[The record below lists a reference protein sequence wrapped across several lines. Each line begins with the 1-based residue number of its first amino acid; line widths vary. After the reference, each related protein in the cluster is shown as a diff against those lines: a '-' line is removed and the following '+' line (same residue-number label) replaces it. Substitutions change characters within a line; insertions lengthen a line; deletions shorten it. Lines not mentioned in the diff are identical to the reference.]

1 MNRTTRLMLLVVAVP
16 VALGACKKKPVVQA
30 ATPVTTEP
38 PRNPVSPPVTPP
50 TNNTPSGPTAA
61 EIEARETA
69 AARAILTDIIN
80 FEYDSDQL
88 TPEARAKL
96 DAKLALMNANPAVR
110 VRIEGHCDERG
121 TDEYNL
127 VLGRRRAEIAKRY
140 LTDRGIDASRI
151 ETMSFGRE
159 RPIATGSSEDAWAQN
174 RRDQFSIIEGGAV
187 LKPAAR

>member
-1 MNRTTRLMLLVVAVP
+1 MNRTTRLTLLVVAVP

-30 ATPVTTEP
+30 ATPVTQTP
-38 PRNPVSPPVTPP
+38 TPNPVQAPVTPP
-50 TNNTPSGPTAA
+50 PGRPSGPTAA
-61 EIEARETA
+61 EIAAREAAEARAT
-69 AARAILTDIIN
+69 LTEIIN

-88 TPEARAKL
+88 TPESRAKL

-159 RPIATGSSEDAWAQN
+159 RPVATGSGEGAWAQN
-174 RRDQFSIIEGGAV
+174 RRDEFSIVAGSEN
-187 LKPAAR
+187 LRPAR

>member
-1 MNRTTRLMLLVVAVP
+1 MLLVVAVP
-16 VALGACKKKPVVQA
+16 VALGACKKKQPIVQPP
-30 ATPVTTEP
+30 TPVTQ
-38 PRNPVSPPVTPP
+38 SP
-50 TNNTPSGPTAA
+50 TNNPVVNPPSNPGPVAVDSAA
-61 EIEARETA
+61 IIARLRAEAVAT
-69 AARAILTDIIN
+69 LSDIIN

-88 TPEARAKL
+88 TPESRAKL
-96 DAKLALMNANPAVR
+96 DAKLALMNANPNVR

-159 RPIATGSSEDAWAQN
+159 RPRATGSSEDAWAQN
-174 RRDQFSIIEGGAV
+174 RRDEFSIISGSET
-187 LKPAAR
+187 LRPAR

>member
-1 MNRTTRLMLLVVAVP
+1 MNRTTRLMLLVVGVP
-16 VALGACKKKPVVQA
+16 VALGACKKKPPVVDPPPPQSQ
-30 ATPVTTEP
+30 TPSNP
-38 PRNPVSPPVTPP
+38 NPVNTTPSNPTPP
-50 TNNTPSGPTAA
+50 GES
-61 EIEARETA
+61 EADRIRRETA
-69 AARAILTDIIN
+69 TAVAVLTDIIT

-88 TPEARAKL
+88 TPDARAKL
-96 DAKLALMNANPAVR
+96 DAKLDLMNANPNVR
-110 VRIEGHCDERG
+110 VRIDGHCDERG

-159 RPIATGSSEDAWAQN
+159 RPRVPGSSEDAWAQN
-174 RRDQFSIIEGGAV
+174 RRDEFSIVSGGEV